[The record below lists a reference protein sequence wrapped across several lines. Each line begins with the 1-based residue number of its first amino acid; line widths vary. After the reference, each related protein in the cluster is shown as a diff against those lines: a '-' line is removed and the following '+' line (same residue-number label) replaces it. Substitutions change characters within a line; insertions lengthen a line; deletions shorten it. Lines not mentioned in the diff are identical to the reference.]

1 MRLLACLFFLVLT
14 ISQIN
19 SQTLGGSSTYN
30 FLKMQWVPQA
40 SALGGRNVSM
50 FNNDV
55 GLFNDNPSLLR
66 YYHHGNIAAN
76 FASIAPTI
84 NGLFG
89 AGAYHHENWNTTFGL
104 GIAHLQYGN
113 EIQTDAAGNIMG
125 NFTAYDQM
133 ISFAASRSYGER
145 WFYGASVKFI
155 NSRYGAYTSMG
166 IASDI
171 GINYYDEESM
181 IQAGFVAKNMGVQI
195 KTYANHPED
204 LPFDLLLGVTKQL
217 EKAPIRFS
225 LTAQRLHQ
233 FNLIYNDESFNTDS
247 YGNSVKIGFG
257 TKLMSHL
264 IAGADFLIG
273 EKVVVSAGYNFL
285 RRKELMIRNLANG
298 LTGFGYGIKL
308 NLKGLQFQYART
320 HYQST
325 YSQHQVSLIYK
336 LVDYEK

>member
-1 MRLLACLFFLVLT
+1 MRSLACLFFFMMYFP
-14 ISQIN
+14 QIK

-40 SALGGRNVSM
+40 SALGGRNISM

-55 GLFNDNPSLLR
+55 GLFNDNPALLR
-66 YYHHGNIAAN
+66 YQHHGNISAN
-76 FASIAPTI
+76 FVSIAPTI

-89 AGAYHHENWNTTFGL
+89 AGAFHHENSNTTFGG

-113 EIQTDAAGNIMG
+113 EMQTDAAGNILG
-125 NFTAYDQM
+125 SFTAHDQM

-145 WFYGASVKFI
+145 WFYGASLKFI

-195 KTYANHPED
+195 KTYANQSED

-233 FNLIYNDESFNTDS
+233 FDLLYKDDSFDLDN
-247 YGNSVKIGFG
+247 YGVSVKNGIA

-264 IAGADFLIG
+264 IAGTDLLIG
-273 EKVVVSAGYNFL
+273 EKLVFSVGYNFL
-285 RRKELMIRNLANG
+285 RRKELMIRNLSNG
-298 LTGFGYGIKL
+298 LTGFGYGIRL
-308 NLKGLQFQYART
+308 NLNSLQFQYART

>member
-1 MRLLACLFFLVLT
+1 MRSLACLFFFMVYFPQLK
-14 ISQIN
+14 

-40 SALGGRNVSM
+40 SALGGRNISM

-55 GLFNDNPSLLR
+55 GLFNDNPALLR
-66 YYHHGNIAAN
+66 YQHHGNISAN
-76 FASIAPTI
+76 FVSIAPTI

-89 AGAYHHENWNTTFGL
+89 AGAFHHESSNTTFGG

-113 EIQTDAAGNIMG
+113 ETQTDAAGNTLG
-125 NFTAYDQM
+125 SFTAYDQM

-145 WFYGASVKFI
+145 WFYGASLKFI
-155 NSRYGAYTSMG
+155 NSKYGAYTSLG

-181 IQAGFVAKNMGVQI
+181 IQAGFVAKNMGMQI
-195 KTYANHPED
+195 KTYANQPED
-204 LPFDLLLGVTKQL
+204 LPFDLLLGITKQL

-233 FNLIYNDESFNTDS
+233 FDIIYRDESFDLDN
-247 YGNSVKIGFG
+247 YGNASKNGIAS
-257 TKLMSHL
+257 KLMSHL
-264 IAGADFLIG
+264 IAGTDLLFG
-273 EKVVVSAGYNFL
+273 EKLVFSVGYNFL
-285 RRKELMIRNLANG
+285 RRKELVIRNLSNG
-298 LTGFGYGIKL
+298 LTGFGYGIRL
-308 NLKGLQFQYART
+308 NLNSLQFQYART

-336 LVDYEK
+336 LVNYEK

>member
-1 MRLLACLFFLVLT
+1 MYFP
-14 ISQIN
+14 QIK

-30 FLKMQWVPQA
+30 FMKMQWVPQA
-40 SALGGRNVSM
+40 SALGGRNISM

-55 GLFNDNPSLLR
+55 GLFNDNPALLR
-66 YYHHGNIAAN
+66 YQHHGNISAN
-76 FASIAPTI
+76 FVSIAPTI

-89 AGAYHHENWNTTFGL
+89 AGAFHHENSNTTFGG

-113 EIQTDAAGNIMG
+113 EMQTDAAGNILG
-125 NFTAYDQM
+125 SFTAYDQM

-145 WFYGASVKFI
+145 WFYGASLKFI

-171 GINYYDEESM
+171 GISYYDEESM

-195 KTYANHPED
+195 KTYANQFED
-204 LPFDLLLGVTKQL
+204 LPFDLLLGATKQL

-233 FNLIYNDESFNTDS
+233 FDLLYKDDSFDLDN
-247 YGNSVKIGFG
+247 YGVSVKNGIA

-264 IAGADFLIG
+264 IAGTDLLIG
-273 EKVVVSAGYNFL
+273 EKLVFSVGYNFL
-285 RRKELMIRNLANG
+285 RRKELMIRNLSNG
-298 LTGFGYGIKL
+298 LTGFGYGIRL
-308 NLKGLQFQYART
+308 NLNSLQFQYART

>member
-1 MRLLACLFFLVLT
+1 MRSLACLFFFMMYFP
-14 ISQIN
+14 QIK

-40 SALGGRNVSM
+40 SALGGRNISM

-55 GLFNDNPSLLR
+55 GLFNDNPALLR
-66 YYHHGNIAAN
+66 YQHHGNISAN
-76 FASIAPTI
+76 FVSIAPTI

-89 AGAYHHENWNTTFGL
+89 AGAFHHENSNTTFGG

-113 EIQTDAAGNIMG
+113 EMQTDAAGNILG
-125 NFTAYDQM
+125 SFTAYDQM

-145 WFYGASVKFI
+145 WFYGASLKFI

-171 GINYYDEESM
+171 GISYYDEESM

-195 KTYANHPED
+195 KTYANQSED

-233 FNLIYNDESFNTDS
+233 FDLLYKNDSFDLDN
-247 YGNSVKIGFG
+247 YGVSVKNGIA

-264 IAGADFLIG
+264 IAGTDLLIG
-273 EKVVVSAGYNFL
+273 EKLVFSVGYNFL
-285 RRKELMIRNLANG
+285 RRKELMIRNLSNG
-298 LTGFGYGIKL
+298 LTGFGYGIRL
-308 NLKGLQFQYART
+308 NLNSLQFQYART
-320 HYQST
+320 HYQAT

>member
-1 MRLLACLFFLVLT
+1 MRSIACLFFLLMNLPH
-14 ISQIN
+14 IM

-40 SALGGRNVSM
+40 SALGGRNISM

-55 GLFNDNPSLLR
+55 GLFNDNPALLR
-66 YYHHGNIAAN
+66 YQHHGNISAN
-76 FASIAPTI
+76 FVSIAPTI

-89 AGAYHHENWNTTFGL
+89 AGAFHHENSNTTFAG

-113 EIQTDAAGNIMG
+113 EMQTDASGNLLG

-145 WFYGASVKFI
+145 WFYGASLKFI
-155 NSRYGAYTSMG
+155 NSKYGAYTSMG

-195 KTYANHPED
+195 KTYANQPED

-217 EKAPIRFS
+217 EKAPMRFS

-233 FNLIYNDESFNTDS
+233 FDIIYRDESFDLDN
-247 YGNSVKIGFG
+247 YGNAVKNGIA
-257 TKLMSHL
+257 TKLVSHL
-264 IAGADFLIG
+264 IAGTDLLIG
-273 EKVVVSAGYNFL
+273 EKLVFSVGYNFL
-285 RRKELMIRNLANG
+285 RRKELMIRNLSNG
-298 LTGFGYGIKL
+298 LTGFGYGIRL
-308 NLKGLQFQYART
+308 NLNSLNFQYART